1 LTPDDVLAYWFGD
14 WDDGRPLPDDD
25 PNVARWWHELPATDA
40 EIRQKFAD
48 LHVQVTG
55 GRHDDWEATAR
66 GSLAK
71 VIVID
76 QLSRALYRGTAKA
89 YRWDD
94 EARHTTLRTLQGAGD
109 RELKL
114 IERVF
119 LYLPLMHAE
128 DRATHRRALALYA
141 DLAEEAE
148 EAGLVRADYYRQLVA
163 WEIRHKGV
171 IDRFGRDPGR
181 NFALERTSTP
191 EELAFLSG
199 ETTQS

>member
-1 LTPDDVLAYWFGD
+1 MWIDDVIGYWFGD
-14 WDDGRPLPDDD
+14 WDDSRPLSDED
-25 PNVARWWHELPATDA
+25 PNLARWWHELPATDE
-40 EIRQKFAD
+40 EIRARFST
-48 LHVQVTG
+48 LHAELIAG
-55 GRHDDWEATAR
+55 KHDDWESTAR
-66 GSLAK
+66 GALAR

-94 EARHTTLRTLQGAGD
+94 EARQTTLRTLQGAGD
-109 RELKL
+109 RELRP

-141 DLAEEAE
+141 DLAEEVE

-163 WEIRHKGV
+163 WEIRHKAV
-171 IDRFGRDPGR
+171 VDRFGRDPER

-199 ETTQS
+199 DSTS